1 MFKHILLILLTSLST
16 SYASEVE
23 FTVHHAPGGPS
34 DKITRLIS
42 QESSKKYLVV
52 NRPGAQGKIAV
63 RHLLNSNSMMIATM
77 PQIFATNFMMSVE
90 PGYRE
95 DELEILA
102 IVGVMPNLLVC
113 NNKHNFKNF
122 KDFVNTSK
130 SLNFGVAGYGSS
142 EHLATEVLLK
152 QFKNSHVIVPYSQ
165 GGTASLTDLL
175 GGNIDC
181 MFANYPLVK
190 EHILDNSKI
199 TALISSH
206 ELNLSVTTWIKE
218 FKSPFPFQS
227 QLGLVVSK
235 NLDASVKSQ
244 IISDINSVFLITTF
258 KNDVQK
264 LGLFPILSS
273 SPKTIDEAVL
283 HNANTKNLIKKFNLK
298 LN

>member
-1 MFKHILLILLTSLST
+1 MFKKFLLTLLTSIST
-16 SYASEVE
+16 VYAADIE
-23 FTVHHAPGGPS
+23 FIVHHGPGGPS

-63 RHLLNSNSMMIATM
+63 RHLLTSDSMMVATM
-77 PQIFATNFMMSVE
+77 PQIFATNFMMSGD
-90 PGYRE
+90 PGYQE
-95 DELEILA
+95 DDLEILA

-122 KDFVNTSK
+122 NEFVNTSK

-142 EHLATEVLLK
+142 EHLATEVLLR
-152 QFKNSHVIVPYSQ
+152 QFKNTHVVVPYAQ
-165 GGTASLTDLL
+165 GGAVSLTDLL
-175 GGNIDC
+175 AGNIDC

-190 EHILDNSKI
+190 EHINNSKI

-206 ELNLSVTTWIKE
+206 NLNLSVTTWSKE

-235 NLDASVKSQ
+235 NLDNSLKSQ
-244 IISDINSVFLITTF
+244 IVSDIGVVFQTQSF
-258 KNDVQK
+258 KEEVLK
-264 LGLFPILSS
+264 LGLFPILST
-273 SPKTIDEAVL
+273 SPKVIQDSL
-283 HNANTKNLIKKFNLK
+283 SHNTSTKSLIKKFNLK